1 MNRVELKRAWAEIN
15 LNGLAHN
22 LQQIK
27 EIVGNKTKVMGVIKA
42 DAYGHGDILV
52 AKQLEESGVDWLG
65 VSNLVEALGVRTSGI
80 ATPILIFG
88 PTPAKF
94 VSLLAKNNISQ
105 IVHSLEYAKELS
117 KVAQELN
124 IKIKCQVKIETGMN
138 RLGFGALTELERK
151 DLLKVYSLPNLEFEG
166 IFTHLSSA
174 DQITQEA
181 IDYTNNQFKIFI
193 TVCDFLKGKGI
204 NVGLQHCCNSSG
216 MVNFKHMHLD
226 MVRPGIILYGLPEKQ
241 WDGGRTWV
249 PVMTLKSVITSI
261 QSLPADQFVSYERT
275 YKTTKQTKVGVV
287 SIGYADGLRRNLSNC
302 AKVLC
307 KGELVPIIGSICMD
321 QMMIDLTDC
330 KNISVGDEV
339 TIFGDHDVCNAN
351 VLAKEA
357 GTINCEVVCEV
368 GRRVPRVYFKN
379 GLEYKFIDYCEV
391 FSNSVNK

>member
-15 LNGLAHN
+15 LDGLAHN

-52 AKQLEESGVDWLG
+52 AKQLAESGVDWLG

-138 RLGFGALTELERK
+138 RLGFGALTELERD
-151 DLLKVYSLPNLEFEG
+151 DLLEVYSLPNLEFEG

-181 IDYTNNQFKIFI
+181 IDYTNDQFKIFI

-261 QSLPADQFVSYERT
+261 KSLPADQFVSYERT

-287 SIGYADGLRRNLSNC
+287 SIG
-302 AKVLC
+302 LC
-307 KGELVPIIGSICMD
+307 RWLKAQP
-321 QMMIDLTDC
+321 
-330 KNISVGDEV
+330 
-339 TIFGDHDVCNAN
+339 F
-351 VLAKEA
+351 
-357 GTINCEVVCEV
+357 
-368 GRRVPRVYFKN
+368 
-379 GLEYKFIDYCEV
+379 
-391 FSNSVNK
+391 